1 MAEQQL
7 DAAQISPGIQQV
19 CRERVAQNMRA
30 QRLLDTKLLTQLLA
44 HHPDCVRLQSLGL
57 RHRQYARRISSSFG
71 DSMT

>member
-30 QRLLDTKLLTQLLA
+30 Q
-44 HHPDCVRLQSLGL
+44 PSCL
-57 RHRQYARRISSSFG
+57 RSFWHTTRTAFAFSG
-71 DSMT
+71 SPGRFP